1 MNQPYLI
8 PLNARQRSPA
18 VGLAVALSVSH
29 HFRGR
34 YGAGSPSPFEDRDV
48 LLLRPGHRAT
58 APRPAGP
65 WGRQEPVSI
74 PRKQNPQQ
82 TQQVGQVGSPT
93 GSYSD
98 ERDERDGPDDAN
110 GDEDGHSLT
119 QLDDQ
124 QSPAA
129 QAAEDNQSGGEGQ
142 QLLLCP
148 AQEGLSCGFAQVTHQ
163 QQEER
168 GTGEHSGA
176 NQIESDAE
184 KGTYKDDNWRSA
196 VARCKKHIQSAARR
210 EMKYGAVQVAAIS
223 AAAAAACIPVDQ
235 SEQQSE
241 SNRDAGNRKH
251 RRHCSASPCHGN
263 SQTRLAPCVLAQRGN
278 TCLHVAA
285 ALQRRPRAFV
295 MSTTQ

>member
-1 MNQPYLI
+1 MNASYLI
-8 PLNARQRSPA
+8 PRNARQRSPA

-34 YGAGSPSPFEDRDV
+34 CGAGSPSPFEDRDV
-48 LLLRPGHRAT
+48 LLLLRPGHRAT

-98 ERDERDGPDDAN
+98 QRDERDGTDDAN
-110 GDEDGHSLT
+110 GDEEGHSLT

-129 QAAEDNQSGGEGQ
+129 QAAEDNQGCGEGR

-148 AQEGLSCGFAQVTHQ
+148 AQEGLRRGFAQVTHQ
-163 QQEER
+163 QQENC

-184 KGTYKDDNWRSA
+184 KGTYKDDNRGSA
-196 VARCKKHIQSAARR
+196 VARCEKHIRSAGRR
-210 EMKYGAVQVAAIS
+210 KM
-223 AAAAAACIPVDQ
+223 
-235 SEQQSE
+235 
-241 SNRDAGNRKH
+241 
-251 RRHCSASPCHGN
+251 
-263 SQTRLAPCVLAQRGN
+263 
-278 TCLHVAA
+278 
-285 ALQRRPRAFV
+285 
-295 MSTTQ
+295 